1 MAEERSV
8 SRIDEL
14 RQQIDELDER
24 LVRAAERA
32 RGVRARDRPREEARG
47 LEVYQPS
54 REAEVLGH
62 VAADQQGPL
71 DNEAMKRLF
80 ERIIDEARRLERI
93 ADEDADRTSR
103 HESVTSTVQRGNM
116 VVVMQER
123 ATDEQVQRV
132 ISQLVEMGFDV
143 HRSTGALRT
152 VIGAVGGNRVGD
164 PRLLEV
170 LDGVQ
175 EVLRITEPY
184 KLASR
189 TFKPENSVVTIGDV
203 RIGGDEVIVMAG
215 PCSAENEE
223 QVEAAAAAVKRAGA
237 KVLRG
242 GAFKPRS
249 SPYSFQGL
257 GEEGLRMLR
266 GAADRHNLKLVSEV
280 MDISQLEL
288 IQRYAD
294 ILQVGAR
301 NMQNFTLLREL
312 GHARTPVLLKR
323 GISATIEEW
332 LLSAEYILA
341 GGNMNVMLC
350 ERGIRTFES
359 YTRNTLDISAIPVVR
374 KLSHLPIL
382 VDPSHGTGLRDKV
395 APMARAAVAAG
406 ADGLLIEV
414 HHDPDH
420 ALSDGA
426 QSLFPAQFDRLMAE
440 LRIIAPAIGR
450 SICLEPVA
458 RSGWG
463 V

>member
-1 MAEERSV
+1 
-8 SRIDEL
+8 
-14 RQQIDELDER
+14 
-24 LVRAAERA
+24 
-32 RGVRARDRPREEARG
+32 
-47 LEVYQPS
+47 
-54 REAEVLGH
+54 
-62 VAADQQGPL
+62 
-71 DNEAMKRLF
+71 
-80 ERIIDEARRLERI
+80 
-93 ADEDADRTSR
+93 
-103 HESVTSTVQRGNM
+103 M

-123 ATDEQVQRV
+123 ATDDQVQKV
-132 ISQLVEMGFDV
+132 IAQLVEMGFDV

-152 VIGAVGGNRVGD
+152 VVGAVGGNRQFD

-189 TFKPENSVVTIGDV
+189 TFRAENSVVTVGDV

-215 PCSAENEE
+215 PCSAESEE
-223 QVEAAAAAVKRAGA
+223 QVEAAAASVKRAGA
-237 KVLRG
+237 KILRG

-257 GEEGLRMLR
+257 GEEGLRLLR
-266 GAADRHNLKLVSEV
+266 AAADRHNLKLISEV
-280 MDISQLEL
+280 MDLSQIEMLVK
-288 IQRYAD
+288 YAD

-312 GHARTPVLLKR
+312 GRTRTPVMLKR

-341 GGNMNVMLC
+341 GGNMHVMLC

-359 YTRNTLDISAIPVVR
+359 YTRNTLDISAIPVIH
-374 KLSHLPIL
+374 KLSHLPIIA
-382 VDPSHGTGLRDKV
+382 DPSHGSGRRDMV
-395 APMARAAVAAG
+395 ASMARAAVAAG
-406 ADGLLIEV
+406 ADGLIIEV
-414 HHDPDH
+414 HSDPDH

-426 QSLFPAQFDRLMAE
+426 QSLFPNQFDRLMAE

-450 SICLEPVA
+450 GICLEPVA
-458 RSGWG
+458 RRGWG